1 MSDLKIVLLGSSG
14 AGKTC
19 LVQRLVTGTFNA
31 KEPSTMGASFL
42 QKSYI
47 SRTGETFEFAI
58 WDTAGQERF
67 DSLSTFYTRD
77 AGCAIIVYDITSN
90 SSFSDLDRMFPK
102 LESASQDCF
111 VILVGSKVDMVKDDE
126 KKRKVSFENGLQ
138 IAKKYQATFFESSS
152 KTGENIDEI
161 WEKIGEQFLKTTTK
175 KKKKETNKGNKTEEN
190 NIIKIDQPSDNEKE
204 KKKKKKKRKEDGG
217 GCC

>member
-19 LVQRLVTGTFNA
+19 LVQRLVTGKFNQ
-31 KEPSTMGASFL
+31 KEQSTMGASFL
-42 QKSYI
+42 QKSYK

-77 AGCAIIVYDITSN
+77 AGCAIIVYDMTSN
-90 SSFSDLDRMFPK
+90 NSFRDLDRMFPK
-102 LESASQDCF
+102 LESASQGCF
-111 VILVGSKVDMVKDDE
+111 VILVGSKVDIVKEDQ

-152 KTGENIDEI
+152 KTGENTDEI
-161 WEKIGEQFLKTTTK
+161 WEKIGEQFVKAKTK
-175 KKKKETNKGNKTEEN
+175 KKKKEINKENEPQDN
-190 NIIKIDQPSDNEKE
+190 NIIKIDQPSDNETE
-204 KKKKKKKRKEDGG
+204 KKKEKKKRKEDGG